1 MSSVL
6 EERLRTLIDYVREGE
21 FEDGRWAIPGVRRPS
36 GEPPLVVGLA
46 RFQSY
51 RARTEAALV
60 QELTDYVETAGLSL
74 WLNLKVIEE
83 ESQVLIW

>member
-21 FEDGRWAIPGVRRPS
+21 FTDGKWAIPGARRS
-36 GEPPLVVGLA
+36 TGEPPLVVGLA

-60 QELTDYVETAGLSL
+60 EELTDYVEAAGLSL

>member
-1 MSSVL
+1 MSPVL
-6 EERLRTLIDYVREGE
+6 EERLRTLIDYVREGQ
-21 FEDGRWAIPGVRRPS
+21 FDDGRWAIPGVRTS
-36 GEPPLVVGLA
+36 TGEPPLVVGLA

-60 QELTDYVETAGLSL
+60 EELTDYVETAGLSL
-74 WLNLKVIEE
+74 WVHLKVIEE